1 MGARAGKEARA
12 MRPFPSL
19 RRCRLTA
26 AVDFGLTANPGRNLF
41 ALLGVTAI
49 ALTGNALPA
58 FATTYV
64 VDTALDPGPGGTTSL
79 RQAIF
84 QANASANN
92 IIQFA
97 PALNGSTL
105 TLQNGE
111 VAVTEPMYIAGPGP
125 DKLTISGNDA

>member
-1 MGARAGKEARA
+1 MGARAEKEARA
-12 MRPFPSL
+12 MRPFRSL

-26 AVDFGLTANPGRNLF
+26 AVDGALTANRGPRNLF

-49 ALTGNALPA
+49 ALTGNVLPA
-58 FATTYV
+58 FATTYI

-97 PALNGSTL
+97 PA
-105 TLQNGE
+105 
-111 VAVTEPMYIAGPGP
+111 
-125 DKLTISGNDA
+125 